1 MFLFYPSKKSG
12 YNIEYRIHFPPFYVF
27 SGKFGDI
34 EELWCLNSSFLLWK
48 WIRCTFFDVI
58 ASYLFYLLFQLEI
71 SSLINPMVKVFGL
84 RSGGMLL
91 EKATISW
98 IMEGAEKLY
107 AGSQQQIVLY
117 LKVSISFCSVALIFA
132 TFHFVCTRES
142 SLSRKNHLQFAFLRF
157 KSSLFKSSKSSA
169 WQQCVWRVGTYTLGQ
184 ESIFG
189 HEIQIS
195 IGKKYWQKCER

>member
-1 MFLFYPSKKSG
+1 MTLVKVDP
-12 YNIEYRIHFPPFYVF
+12 
-27 SGKFGDI
+27 D
-34 EELWCLNSSFLLWK
+34 W
-48 WIRCTFFDVI
+48 RCTFFDVI

-117 LKVSISFCSVALIFA
+117 LKVSISLFAKGSSSPADFSHCLHTKGKAAIICIF
-132 TFHFVCTRES
+132 
-142 SLSRKNHLQFAFLRF
+142 QG
-157 KSSLFKSSKSSA
+157 FKSSKSSP
-169 WQQCVWRVGTYTLGQ
+169 
-184 ESIFG
+184 
-189 HEIQIS
+189 
-195 IGKKYWQKCER
+195 

>member
-1 MFLFYPSKKSG
+1 MEQKYNFPILDTLAVSSVRKEALTLITHILRSWKTNTCHVSLLSVKKVWIQLG
-12 YNIEYRIHFPPFYVF
+12 YRIHFPPFYVF
-27 SGKFGDI
+27 SVKFGDI
-34 EELWCLNSSFLLWK
+34 EELCLNSSFLLWK
-48 WIRCTFFDVI
+48 WIRCTFFDEI

-117 LKVSISFCSVALIFA
+117 LKVSISFCPDFCHFSFCLHKRKQLEQEEPFAICIFK
-132 TFHFVCTRES
+132 V
-142 SLSRKNHLQFAFLRF
+142 
-157 KSSLFKSSKSSA
+157 
-169 WQQCVWRVGTYTLGQ
+169 
-184 ESIFG
+184 
-189 HEIQIS
+189 
-195 IGKKYWQKCER
+195 